1 MLPPLLC
8 LQTIITNLL
17 FYSPPSHKMPRGTW
31 IWNHFPHEHH
41 HNDYLTLLGLFY
53 FHLHLTCDQWH
64 EIWVK
69 LGPCPG
75 EGNGNPL
82 QYSYLENPLER
93 GAWWAAVHG
102 SYRVGHDWSDLACM
116 HALEKEMATH
126 SSILPWGIP
135 GTEAPGGLQSI
146 GLHRVGHDWSDLACM
161 HAWSLSSEEPKCD
174 DITRIHMGMVCLCL
188 RRKDSAG
195 DYGPA
200 PFVLS
205 LCLLRKI
212 LTRGRCKCHPQVGF
226 QHLAPPHWSVLND
239 MNSLRL

>member
-1 MLPPLLC
+1 MKFGLNLVLVWEKEMATHSSIRAERIPWTEKPGGLL
-8 LQTIITNLL
+8 
-17 FYSPPSHKMPRGTW
+17 SM
-31 IWNHFPHEHH
+31 
-41 HNDYLTLLGLFY
+41 
-53 FHLHLTCDQWH
+53 
-64 EIWVK
+64 
-69 LGPCPG
+69 
-75 EGNGNPL
+75 
-82 QYSYLENPLER
+82 
-93 GAWWAAVHG
+93 G
-102 SYRVGHDWSDLACM
+102 SYRVGHDWSDLACI

-161 HAWSLSSEEPKCD
+161 HAWSLSSEEPKCE
-174 DITRIHMGMVCLCL
+174 DITRSHMGMVCLCL

-195 DYGPA
+195 DYGSA

-212 LTRGRCKCHPQVGF
+212 MTRGRCKRHPQVRF

-239 MNSLRL
+239 VNSLRL